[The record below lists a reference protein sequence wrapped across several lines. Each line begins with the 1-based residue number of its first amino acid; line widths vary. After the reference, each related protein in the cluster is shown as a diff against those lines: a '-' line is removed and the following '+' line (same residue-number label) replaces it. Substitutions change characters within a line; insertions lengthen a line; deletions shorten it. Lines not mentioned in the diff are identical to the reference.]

1 MTTRNVCKEASEFI
15 KLSQS
20 TLWMT
25 GLPCSGKTT
34 LALRLKEEL
43 NKLGFRAVHLDA
55 DIIRQ
60 DLNADLGFSLKDRR
74 ENIRRIAC
82 VAKLFN
88 ENGNLVIASFVCPT
102 DELRLLAKEII
113 PNFRLVFVKCGLDT
127 CQKRD
132 VKGMYKKARAGQIK
146 EFTGISSPFD
156 EPKEADMIIDTES
169 NNIDDCVKE
178 ILDKFKNH

>member
-1 MTTRNVCKEASEFI
+1 MTTHNVCKEAAEFI

-34 LALRLKEEL
+34 LALHLKEEL

-55 DIIRQ
+55 DVVRRH
-60 DLNADLGFSLKDRR
+60 LNADLGFSLKDRQ

-113 PNFRLVFVKCGLDT
+113 PNFRLVFIKCGLDT

-132 VKGMYKKARAGQIK
+132 VKGMYKKARVGQIK
-146 EFTGISSPFD
+146 EFTGISSPFN
-156 EPKEADMIIDTES
+156 EPQKADIIVDTEH
-169 NNIDDCVKE
+169 NAIDSCVKQ
-178 ILDKFKNH
+178 ILDKIIK